1 MTCGEVFKI
10 KRDGDGDGIAVQIP
24 VPHGI
29 TEMLH

>member
-1 MTCGEVFKI
+1 MTVFKI

-24 VPHGI
+24 VPQGI